1 VLVGCFPEALLPH
14 VPIFGAYLT
23 VVFCRALALN
33 LKPIIQEILQEYAL
47 PIHGDHGVAHW
58 ARVLENGRRLA
69 TLTGANLQVVSL
81 FAVFHDSR
89 RINECTDPEHG
100 LRGANYAAQLRGRL
114 FDVSDQEFRLL
125 YRACEGHTHERTH
138 PDITVQT
145 CWDSDRLDLGRVGIT
160 PHPSKLCTD
169 EARAK
174 EMIQWADGRASFC
187 VVPDFVAEEWGVNLP
202 ARGLW
207 G

>member
-1 VLVGCFPEALLPH
+1 M
-14 VPIFGAYLT
+14 
-23 VVFCRALALN
+23 N
-33 LKPIIQEILQEYAL
+33 LKPIIQEILKEYSL

-69 TLTGANLQVVSL
+69 ALTGANLQVVTL

-100 LRGANYAAQLRGRL
+100 LRGANYASQLRGRF

-160 PHPSKLCTD
+160 PHPSKLCTE

-202 ARGLW
+202 TRGIW
-207 G
+207 S